1 MEQKNSLFARHPII
15 YRPYNLPTHFPVLTF
30 FSENWTVTL
39 DQPEL
44 LHFHNCFEIGFCLS
58 GSGSICFEQYKLPF
72 SAGQFSIINPLEPH
86 ISVCPEKNS
95 NWEYVFFDPTVLFQ
109 GLSSTVPLYQ
119 NFYPS
124 HYPSQIIDQKT
135 SPDLYMILH
144 QLFEELRGKQPFY
157 PYAVYSLLQLTLAE
171 LNRLSTSSIA
181 INQAKSQNYLS
192 SDRKIQTVQTALLY
206 IFDHYMENLTVA
218 SLSKLCCLSVSQFRK
233 IFTEIIG
240 ISPLEYLQ
248 HYRIQ
253 HACRLL
259 LQDRIQINEIARQ
272 TGYPTLS
279 SFNRQ
284 FQQFIGCSPSFW
296 KKKYLYQP
304 EPHNINSLT
313 DQENTSI
320 FRY

>member
-1 MEQKNSLFARHPII
+1 MNNNKNSFSRLPVV
-15 YRPYNLPTHFPVLTF
+15 YRPYNLPTNFPVLTF
-30 FSENWTVTL
+30 FGENWNVTMKH
-39 DQPEL
+39 PEF
-44 LHFHNCFEIGFCLS
+44 LHFHNCFELGFCRS
-58 GSGSICFEQYKLPF
+58 GSGTIYFEQYKLPF

-86 ISVCPEKNS
+86 ISICDGKNS
-95 NWEYVFFDPTVLFQ
+95 SWEYILFDPTVLFQ
-109 GLSSTVPLYQ
+109 SLPSTACLYQ
-119 NFYPS
+119 SFYPARC
-124 HYPSQIIDQKT
+124 PSQIIDSKN
-135 SPDLYMILH
+135 SPDLYETLH
-144 QLFEELRGKQPFY
+144 QLYEELRGKPSFY
-157 PYAVYSLLQLTLAE
+157 CYAVYSLLQLVLAE
-171 LNRLSTSSIA
+171 RNRLFSGSDRSDPSS
-181 INQAKSQNYLS
+181 SRTYLS
-192 SDRKIQTVQTALLY
+192 SDQKVQTVQTALLY

-284 FQQFIGCSPSFW
+284 FQQFIGCSPSSW
-296 KKKYLYQP
+296 KKKYLYRP
-304 EPHNINSLT
+304 ETHNINSLT
-313 DQENTSI
+313 DKENASV